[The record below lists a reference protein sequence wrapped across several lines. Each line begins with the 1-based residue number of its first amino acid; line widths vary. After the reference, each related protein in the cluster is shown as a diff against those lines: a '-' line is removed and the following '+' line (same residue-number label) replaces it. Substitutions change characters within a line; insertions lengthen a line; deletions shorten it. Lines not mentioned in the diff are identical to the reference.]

1 MLWCTCAALCWVAQ
15 LCLTLYNPVDG
26 RPRLL
31 CPWGFSRQES
41 WSTLPCPPGDSPDPG
56 SDPKSP
62 VTPPPAGWSTA
73 TSTTWEAPLRACPV
87 LCLVAQLLPTLSTP
101 VTVTRRLLCPWGFS
115 RQEYRSGGHAL
126 LQGIFWSRNWTGVSC
141 IADGFFTS
149 WAIREVQC
157 YI

>member
-1 MLWCTCAALCWVAQ
+1 MYLCCAALSRSVVSDSLQPGDC
-15 LCLTLYNPVDG
+15 

-31 CPWGFSRQES
+31 CPWDSPRQEY
-41 WSTLPCPPGDSPDPG
+41 WSASPGPPGDSPDPG

-73 TSTTWEAPLRACPV
+73 TSNTWEVPLRACPV
-87 LCLVAQLLPTLSTP
+87 LCLVAQLLPTLCDPSD
-101 VTVTRRLLCPWGFS
+101 RRLLCPWGF
-115 RQEYRSGGHAL
+115 YAL